1 MFASYPPAM
10 RLAFLT
16 HEPFYPPSGGGSAEA
31 VYLAQEFVRRGHEV
45 HIFSPGFPEAESVA
59 RKFGVRLH
67 LFTTWQM
74 GRYASFRNFKYLLF
88 PAALAR
94 MVRRAARETPFDLL
108 LSQHT
113 ISAVAAG
120 QLRAQLGVPIVMNF
134 LDYLTGFMET
144 WPAWI
149 APRPLVEGLKRYE
162 LSLPKRFHADG
173 VLTVSDPLADL
184 FVAAGCPRERILPIY
199 YGYDAELFRPADAP
213 PPSPAATATAT
224 ANATA
229 PVVVMHGS
237 FDHHHLGPIAV
248 RALTEV
254 QRQRPDVI
262 FRFVGKQTAG
272 LVRCLARLRETIPER
287 NLQATGFVPYAEVAQ
302 HLRTAT
308 LGIVPYEESTGT
320 HCAFVAKAV
329 EYLGVG
335 LPAVSTPL
343 NNLRRYFADEPA
355 LRFSDFTGDSFA
367 REILGWLAEAPER
380 RRALGLAASARVRTA
395 LDWGAI
401 SRRAA
406 EFVETVREQH
416 GQSEDRS
423 RN

>member
-1 MFASYPPAM
+1 M

-31 VYLAQEFVRRGHEV
+31 VYLAQESVRRGHEV
-45 HIFSPGFPEAESVA
+45 HVFSPGFPDAESVA
-59 RKFGVRLH
+59 EKFGVRLH

-88 PAALAR
+88 PAALER

-120 QLRAQLGVPIVMNF
+120 RLRAQLGVPVVMNF

-144 WPAWI
+144 WPAWV

-184 FVAAGCPRERILPIY
+184 FVVAGCPRERILPIY
-199 YGYDAELFRPADAP
+199 YGYDAGLFRPADAAP
-213 PPSPAATATAT
+213 PAATASAK
-224 ANATA
+224 ANDNA

-254 QRQRPDVI
+254 QRQRPEVI
-262 FRFVGKQTAG
+262 LRFVGKQTAG

-308 LGIVPYEESTGT
+308 LGIVPSEESTGT

-343 NNLRRYFADEPA
+343 KNLRRYFADEPA

-367 REILGWLAEAPER
+367 REILGWLAEPLER

-406 EFVETVREQH
+406 GFVETVREQH
-416 GQSEDRS
+416 GRTEGRG

>member
-1 MFASYPPAM
+1 M

-45 HIFSPGFPEAESVA
+45 HVFSPGFPDAESVA
-59 RKFGVRLH
+59 EKFGLRFH

-88 PAALAR
+88 PAALER
-94 MVRRAARETPFDLL
+94 MVRCAARETPFDLL

-120 QLRAQLGVPIVMNF
+120 RLRAQLGVPVVMNF

-149 APRPLVEGLKRYE
+149 APRPLVESLKRYE
-162 LSLPKRFHADG
+162 LSLPKRFSADG

-199 YGYDAELFRPADAP
+199 YGYDAELFRPADAAP
-213 PPSPAATATAT
+213 PAETASAK
-224 ANATA
+224 ANDNA

-254 QRQRPDVI
+254 QRQRPEVI

-272 LVRCLARLRETIPER
+272 LVRCLARLRETIPEP

-343 NNLRRYFADEPA
+343 KNLRRYFADEPA

-367 REILGWLAEAPER
+367 REILGWLAEPLER

-406 EFVETVREQH
+406 GFVETVREQH
-416 GQSEDRS
+416 GRTEGRG